1 MPCTLCL
8 VSYLAPFMNKIKLA
22 LLKLLGEQKYLFFVS
37 ASFQRLFATGQL
49 GKTYQDVYFMKKF
62 VREGDTCIDIG
73 AHLGYYTFEMSS
85 LVGEK
90 GRVVAVEP
98 VAKFFNVLEK
108 MVNAK
113 RIKNI
118 ELKKVALGGEGKV
131 VEIGIPRINKQKRFG
146 YARIRKLSEY
156 LEYAESETV
165 PNAEGDELF
174 ADLNRVD
181 FIKCDVEGAEVPVFK
196 SMPRL
201 ISKHQPV
208 LLLELADKSER
219 IKMKEMLS
227 TDYDIYF
234 LVNKK
239 LKRIDPNSEER
250 AVSHNHYFIPSSRLS
265 LFKDHITD

>member
-1 MPCTLCL
+1 
-8 VSYLAPFMNKIKLA
+8 MNKIKLV
-22 LLKLLGEQKYLFFVS
+22 LLRLLGEQKYLFFVS

-73 AHLGYYTFEMSS
+73 AHLGYYTFEMSR
-85 LVGEK
+85 LVGEN
-90 GRVVAVEP
+90 GRVVAIEP
-98 VAKFFNVLEK
+98 VAKFFNVLQK
-108 MVNAK
+108 MVNVK

-118 ELKKVALGGEGKV
+118 ELKKVALGGEGKM

-146 YARIRKLSEY
+146 YARIKKISEH
-156 LEYAESETV
+156 LEYAESEKV
-165 PNAEGDELF
+165 PNAVGDELF

-208 LLLELADKSER
+208 LLLELAEKSER
-219 IKMKEMLS
+219 MKMKEMLS
-227 TDYDIYF
+227 ADYDIYF
-234 LVNKK
+234 LNNKK
-239 LKRIDPNSEER
+239 LKRIDVNSDER

-265 LFKDHITD
+265 LFKDLVTD